1 MAIECK
7 LPELGEN
14 VTSGT
19 VSSILVKEGD
29 KIEKDQSL
37 IEIETEKAVAEVPA
51 ESGGTVKKIL
61 VKEGDEIKV
70 GQTIVE
76 LEAEGEEEAKAEPQK
91 QQQPEAKEE
100 KEEKTGQAEEQEHK
114 EPVEKQEKPA
124 KEEAPAEEKAEKL
137 SAPPQP
143 EEKPEK
149 PAEPKKG
156 VPAPAAPSVRRSAR
170 EIGIDIHD
178 VPGTG
183 PGGRISID
191 DVKAFSKKRHQEK
204 TAPAAGIAPAQAP
217 LPDFTK
223 WGDIDRQP
231 MTQIRKTATTRLT
244 TAWTTIPHVTQHD
257 KADITELNKLRK
269 QYSPKAE
276 KAGGKL
282 TVTAIIV
289 KVVAAA
295 LKVFPQFNASLDV
308 ENKEVIYKKY
318 YSVGLAVDTEN
329 GLLVPVI
336 RDVDQ
341 KNLIELSV
349 EISEIAQK
357 ARDRKL
363 SLDDMQGANIT
374 VSNLGG
380 IGGAFFTPVIN
391 PPEVAILGVS
401 RGTFEPVYQDGE
413 WQPRLMI
420 PLSLSYDHRLIDGA
434 DGARFLRW
442 VCEAL
447 EKPFTM
453 MLEG

>member
-1 MAIECK
+1 
-7 LPELGEN
+7 
-14 VTSGT
+14 
-19 VSSILVKEGD
+19 
-29 KIEKDQSL
+29 
-37 IEIETEKAVAEVPA
+37 
-51 ESGGTVKKIL
+51 
-61 VKEGDEIKV
+61 
-70 GQTIVE
+70 
-76 LEAEGEEEAKAEPQK
+76 
-91 QQQPEAKEE
+91 
-100 KEEKTGQAEEQEHK
+100 
-114 EPVEKQEKPA
+114 
-124 KEEAPAEEKAEKL
+124 
-137 SAPPQP
+137 
-143 EEKPEK
+143 
-149 PAEPKKG
+149 
-156 VPAPAAPSVRRSAR
+156 
-170 EIGIDIHD
+170 
-178 VPGTG
+178 
-183 PGGRISID
+183 
-191 DVKAFSKKRHQEK
+191 
-204 TAPAAGIAPAQAP
+204 
-217 LPDFTK
+217 
-223 WGDIDRQP
+223 